1 MELIPVAS
9 AVVGLLGGIVRLLNA
24 TGVSKSPKGGKGGI
38 DNPDAKLTLT
48 PPLFERHND
57 RNASV
62 HSPLDAFD
70 LHRQA
75 LFSNFMADGH
85 ALIATAQLQPTQQNY
100 HDVMARVR
108 LPAEA
113 VSVWPFAAQRFSAPP
128 SYYAATQ
135 SSTPVLDALVRI
147 QPTPAEPTFLQVK
160 LSSDRGGVADA
171 IGCYKLPLDSLFAT
185 TRPALRPST
194 TLSTSTSSIQLQPAA
209 ASKAYTTSTGT
220 ARPFPA
226 TPTSAS
232 PASTASTAVTATA
245 TPQLALFFA
254 APVFESSPAVA
265 APAAPASD
273 EHKPAVG
280 LRVDH
285 LGTSLGV
292 RVDPLDPS
300 SQVSGWLASSTY
312 LSADANAALRG
323 GMSFTTGVN
332 ALPPGSSA
340 SASSL
345 SGMAQSA
352 RVDGKLFYTQMV
364 DVDTDERY
372 STTVVRSPVP
382 AYEIGVTLRN
392 GGEELVTSFYNHT
405 TVRRRVYNPLEKKNV
420 VGMHNYLD
428 IGLELAMRR
437 QQQPAWRLATA
448 WQLNKNTLLKCR
460 VSDTELAAALA
471 LKSWHT
477 PNTTASAAVHYDY
490 KGNGVRVGLSVA
502 VDNVG
507 SVLFGRAPV
516 GYTRVIN
523 AKQSDVTYQ
532 YSTEQDY

>member
-24 TGVSKSPKGGKGGI
+24 TGVTRPTKGEKGGGI

-75 LFSNFMADGH
+75 LFSHFMADGH

-108 LPAEA
+108 LPSEA
-113 VSVWPFAAQRFSAPP
+113 VSVWPFSALPSSAPP

-147 QPTPAEPTFLQVK
+147 QPAPTEPTFLQVK

-171 IGCYKLPLDSLFAT
+171 IGCYKLPLEALFANSK
-185 TRPALRPST
+185 PVLRPST
-194 TLSTSTSSIQLQPAA
+194 VTSSTVSLQSKPVALSVPAGA
-209 ASKAYTTSTGT
+209 T
-220 ARPFPA
+220 RPFPA

-232 PASTASTAVTATA
+232 PSSTARATTSTDTPLI
-245 TPQLALFFA
+245 PQLAVFFA
-254 APVFESSPAVA
+254 APVFESSPAA
-265 APAAPASD
+265 ARPAAAAAASD
-273 EHKPAVG
+273 ESKPALGV
-280 LRVDH
+280 RVDH

-300 SQVSGWLASSTY
+300 SSVSGWLASSTY
-312 LSADANAALRG
+312 LSADTNAALRG

-332 ALPPGSSA
+332 PLPADSAAAPSSFA
-340 SASSL
+340 A
-345 SGMAQSA
+345 MAETA

-364 DVDTDERY
+364 DADTDERY
-372 STTVVRSPVP
+372 SATVVRSPVP
-382 AYEIGVTLRN
+382 AYEIGVTVRN
-392 GGEELVTSFYNHT
+392 GGEELITSFYNHT
-405 TVRRRVYNPLEKKNV
+405 TVRRRVYNPMEKKNI
-420 VGMHNYLD
+420 VGMHNYVDL
-428 IGLELAMRR
+428 GMELAMRR
-437 QQQPAWRLATA
+437 AQPPAWRLATA
-448 WQLNKNTLLKCR
+448 WQVNKNTLLKCR
-460 VSDTELAAALA
+460 VSDTEIAAAVA

-477 PNTTASAAVHYDY
+477 PNTTASAAVHYAY
-490 KGNGVRVGLSVA
+490 KGGVRVGVSVA
-502 VDNVG
+502 LDNVG

-516 GYTRVIN
+516 GYQRVVSP
-523 AKQSDVTYQ
+523 KRSDVTYQ
-532 YSTEQDY
+532 YSTDEDY